1 MVATLTAAAAIGGPI
16 MGIRIDRS
24 TAPKGAFLATMVIM
38 AAGLIGLAIALGRAP
53 LAWIFALAL
62 VAGLGT
68 PVVTGALSA
77 QLPSLLSATRLPR
90 AYSADAATYSV
101 AALVAPPAA
110 AALVVV
116 SAQAPLWLTAALV
129 VGAIAALPFVPL
141 PQRRT
146 PRKASVR
153 ADIRTGM
160 DALIRRPALR
170 RSTIL
175 TSLGFAAQA
184 PFIVLAPV
192 LAIER
197 FDDLEL
203 TALILGAFAIGGGAT
218 AVWFTLRP
226 IARPDR
232 AIIVSVAVSAVAL
245 LAVGLA
251 PTLPA
256 LLAAAFIFGAAE
268 PPALAAMFRVRVR
281 ETPSHVHS
289 QVFTTAATLRITGF
303 AIVTA
308 LSGWLLGWGVAWVV
322 GFGVLVHIV
331 ALIVG
336 VATGPTLPPRHHWWS
351 RG

>member
-1 MVATLTAAAAIGGPI
+1 

-38 AAGLIGLAIALGRAP
+38 AAGLIGLAMALGRAP

-146 PRKASVR
+146 PRTASVR

-226 IARPDR
+226 ITRPDR

-281 ETPSHVHS
+281 ETPTHVHS

-322 GFGVLVHIV
+322 GFGMLVHIV